1 MPAMNPDET
10 SAFLEQAHI
19 AHLVTLRAD
28 GSPHVAPV
36 WYESL
41 DDAFVMFTPSNS
53 QKVRNL
59 ALDTRASLSVASVDE
74 PYRYVVVEGTVEVG
88 EMDFEQVA
96 LRIATRY
103 QGIERGQAFVNDL
116 RRAYSMVVL
125 TLRPQRVMTY
135 LGEI

>member
-1 MPAMNPDET
+1 MNPDET

-19 AHLVTLRAD
+19 AHLVTIRAD

-36 WYESL
+36 WYEYQ